1 MNQPQHPVPRWM
13 GPVVLGLLAGQM
25 ALLWVQG
32 GMLNRQHQDLV
43 AIREELQTLTET
55 LEETLV
61 APEEEGGMLPMKGRA
76 ARGRLRFQRASVM
89 SEEPEPAAREL
100 EASRES
106 ARKAVD
112 QARDTQQ
119 KLSIEENARKAEE
132 TAQARR
138 AQGRGQAWLL
148 AALGAGLLAFVA
160 RGWLRR
166 RG

>member
-1 MNQPQHPVPRWM
+1 MNQPLPNSPRWLT
-13 GPVVLGLLAGQM
+13 PVILGLLAGQM

-32 GMLNRQHQDLV
+32 GLLNRQHQDLV
-43 AIREELQTLTET
+43 AIREEIQTLSET
-55 LEETLV
+55 LEDTLV
-61 APEEEGGMLPMKGRA
+61 APEEEGGMLPMAGRA
-76 ARGRLRFQRASVM
+76 VPGKPRLRRASVVL
-89 SEEPEPAAREL
+89 EEPEPAAREL

-112 QARDTQQ
+112 QARDTQR

-132 TAQARR
+132 AAKVRR
-138 AQGRGQAWLL
+138 AQGRGQTWLL
-148 AALGAGLLAFVA
+148 AALGAGLLAFVV